1 MEATTI
7 PELMAYCQAD
17 PDFFEPPWHMRDEDS
32 RLAAAGRPCPPG
44 WRRRANGLWV
54 VVEPEGGRLPEQG
67 WKIHVS
73 ATAADADAVCDLV
86 SEFCLG
92 RGVTFKFLR
101 STAALRLL
109 NSKYA
114 DRGGSGKLLTL
125 YPADESVLARLLPEL
140 AALLKGF
147 TGPYV
152 LSDVRYEDSP
162 VYVRYGAFVP
172 LTYTAPGGELVYA
185 VRAPDGTLVPD
196 RRDPVFTVPE
206 WVTVPEV
213 LRASVERRTAGG
225 EEFPYLIEKALHFS
239 NGGGVYLARSRESG
253 GYVVLVEARPHAGL
267 DHDGSDAVTRLTRER
282 KTLERL
288 SGLDCVPRVLG
299 HLVVWEHHFLVEEY
313 IEGETLLEEVFAR
326 YPLGSPEP
334 SDEWLAEYT
343 RWATDVLAKVDRALM
358 AVHARGV
365 RFADLHP
372 ANIIV
377 RPDGRVALIDFE
389 IATDL
394 DDPKP
399 PPLGAPGFTAPEG
412 MTGREADEYAMNC
425 LRQWMFLP
433 ISPLQERDPVKY
445 ATLTDVVTAH
455 FPVPEGFGARL
466 VRKLGAGREPFGED
480 TAARLL
486 AGAPETW
493 PAVRDALVAGIHT
506 SATPGRADRLFP
518 GDPQQF
524 GTGGLTVASGAAGV
538 LWALRQVGAAVP
550 EEYVDWLT
558 AAVRRAEDPRPGL
571 MDGLHGVAAALETLG
586 RRAEALEV
594 LDRARALHAGLRAP
608 GIHSGLAGAG
618 LGLLGFAALTGDT
631 ELRDEALS
639 LGESLAAQLERGD
652 SPMFPQGGR
661 VGLEH
666 GLTGVAYFF
675 LRLYEVTGDPRFL
688 EPAGTALR
696 RETDRGQFLP
706 DGGYQMLY
714 GNRRL
719 VYLGPGSGGLALVL
733 ARYLDLLPEGDG
745 SAPRGPLDPDPAE
758 FARVIAGVRHACR
771 AVFVRHPALFMG
783 RAGLITTLGLL
794 DVPEDRPH
802 VREHVRRLSWHA
814 VSHEG
819 RPAFPGNQLLRL
831 SMDLDSG
838 SAGVLVALGVA
849 FERNASI
856 VPFLDLRAP
865 AAGEPVPEP
874 GRR

>member
-17 PDFFEPPWHMRDEDS
+17 PAYFEPPWHMRDGDS
-32 RLAAAGRPCPPG
+32 LFAAGKRPCPPG
-44 WRRRANGLWV
+44 WRRRANGLWT
-54 VVEPEGGRLPEQG
+54 VVEPEDGHLPEQG

-73 ATAADADAVCDLV
+73 ATAADADTVCDLV
-86 SEFCLG
+86 SAFCLA

-101 STAALRLL
+101 SGAALRLL

-125 YPADESVLARLLPEL
+125 YPADDTVLTELLPEL
-140 AALLKGF
+140 AALLKGL

-225 EEFPYLIEKALHFS
+225 EEFPYLIEKSLHFS
-239 NGGGVYLARSRESG
+239 NGGGVYLARAREGG

-267 DHDGSDAVTRLTRER
+267 DHDGADAVARLTRQREV
-282 KTLERL
+282 LQRL
-288 SGLDCVPRVLG
+288 DGLDCVPRVLG

-313 IEGETLLEEVFAR
+313 VEGETLLEEVFAR

-334 SDEWLAEYT
+334 SAGQLAEYT
-343 RWATDVLAKVDRALM
+343 RWATGVLAKVDRALM
-358 AVHARGV
+358 SVHARGV

-372 ANIIV
+372 ANVIL

-389 IATDL
+389 IAGDL

-399 PPLGAPGFTAPEG
+399 PALGAPGFTAPES
-412 MTGREADEYAMNC
+412 MSGREADEYALNC

-433 ISPLQERDPVKY
+433 INPLQERDPVKY
-445 ATLTDVVTAH
+445 ATLTEVITAH

-466 VRKLGAGREPFGED
+466 VRKLGEGREPFGED
-480 TAARLL
+480 TAARLF
-486 AGAPETW
+486 AGAPEDW
-493 PAVRDALVAGIHT
+493 PAVRDALVAGIRA
-506 SATPGRADRLFP
+506 SATPTRTDRLFP

-524 GTGGLTVASGAAGV
+524 GTGGIGVASGAAGV
-538 LWALRQVGAAVP
+538 LWALRQAGADVP
-550 EEYVDWLT
+550 EEYGEWLA
-558 AAVRRAEDPRPGL
+558 AAVRRVREPRPGL
-571 MDGLHGVAAALETLG
+571 MDGLHGVAAVLDALG
-586 RRAEALEV
+586 RRDEALEA
-594 LDRARALHAGLRAP
+594 LGRARALHTGLRAP
-608 GIHSGLAGAG
+608 GVHSGLAGAG
-618 LGLLGFAALTGDT
+618 LSLLGFAGLTGDG
-631 ELRDEALS
+631 ELRAEALGI
-639 LGESLAAQLERGD
+639 GETLAAELGREGG
-652 SPMFPQGGR
+652 SSMFPPQGR

-675 LRLYEVTGDPRFL
+675 LRLHELTGDPRHL
-688 EPAGTALR
+688 DLARTALR

-706 DGGYQMLY
+706 DGGFRLLY
-714 GNRRL
+714 GNRHL

-733 ARYLDLLPEGDG
+733 ARYL
-745 SAPRGPLDPDPAE
+745 ARVPDPTAPEAAE
-758 FARVIAGVRHACR
+758 FARVVAGVRYACR
-771 AVFVRHPALFMG
+771 APFVRHPALFMG
-783 RAGLITTLGLL
+783 RAGIIATLGLL

-814 VSHEG
+814 VAHG
-819 RPAFPGNQLLRL
+819 GHPAFPGNQLLRL

-838 SAGVLVALGVA
+838 NAGVLVALGVA

-865 AAGEPVPEP
+865 ATGEPSTEH